1 MRAGYAGLLTGV
13 LSFLASSALVF
24 TFLYLQK
31 HGFSPDFLSGSK
43 ESASGESSQG
53 VISGLSGNE
62 NPIPVSS
69 PSPNLS
75 SPVPDSLLHSP
86 SVDPS
91 SIPSV
96 AASAV
101 PSVSPLAIVLPP
113 ELQVDGTGLS
123 KATIAV
129 ETQAGV
135 FKFKLY
141 SADAPRTVVRF
152 YELVGKG
159 FYNGLKF
166 HRVVAGFVVQGGDPL
181 GTGQGGSGQK
191 LVAEFN
197 DRKHVEGAVAM
208 ARAPSDPNSADS
220 QFYISLGAIPY
231 LDHQYTVFGQVT
243 EGIDVVRK
251 VKLGDVMTRVVVE

>member
-1 MRAGYAGLLTGV
+1 MRAGFAGLLTGV

-31 HGFSPDFLSGSK
+31 HGFSPDFLSGGK
-43 ESASGESSQG
+43 ES
-53 VISGLSGNE
+53 
-62 NPIPVSS
+62 PVATGS
-69 PSPNLS
+69 PSPAGTPS
-75 SPVPDSLLHSP
+75 SPPIEAPSP
-86 SVDPS
+86 SPS
-91 SIPSV
+91 P
-96 AASAV
+96 SAV
-101 PSVSPLAIVLPP
+101 ASPTPSPSLEVSPLPSASPIAVALPQ
-113 ELQVDGTGLS
+113 ELQVDSSGLS
-123 KATIAV
+123 KATIVV
-129 ETQAGV
+129 ETLAGT

-141 SADAPRTVVRF
+141 SVDAPRTSLRF

-191 LVAEFN
+191 LLAEFN

-208 ARAPSDPNSADS
+208 ARTPSDPNSADS
-220 QFYISLGAIPY
+220 QFYIALGAIPY

-243 EGIDVVRK
+243 EGIEVVRK
-251 VKLGDVMTRVVVE
+251 VKLGDVMKQVKIE